1 MAQQQ
6 EQQQDASSSMIHT
19 NDHDGFDSL
28 PDSLILL
35 IFNSVSDVKTLIR
48 CRAVSKRFNSLV
60 PHSDSLSLTV
70 DCVISS
76 DSDSDS
82 DSDQNSF
89 LLSFF
94 KSVVKSFLDLL
105 SPILVQSETQN
116 SPAQILRQFLQI
128 QHLQIE
134 FPTTDLKVERVV
146 KWRAEFGD
154 ALKSCVILIFRE
166 IRKGAIEEDDVDYNL
181 DFIGGLKSKVFMT
194 ISTLITASARHHV
207 LGEVV
212 EEHLEMES
220 LVLRDRGGEGV
231 VVMEKKGLE
240 ELRRWRMGDGGEVAE
255 WRRTRTRVPSTT
267 VRMRHR
273 GRVEVRRGMWME
285 DATLV
290 VVRPS
295 GNCRKSGDGDVD
307 KEDAEVAVKAFEGDD
322 VYREAVEALLKKG
335 KRYQL
340 EMNSF

>member
-1 MAQQQ
+1 MAEQQER
-6 EQQQDASSSMIHT
+6 EQQQNASSSSSSSSPTIYT
-19 NDHDGFDSL
+19 NDADAFESL

-60 PHSDSLSLTV
+60 PHSDSLSLKV

-82 DSDQNSF
+82 HQNSF

-94 KSVVKSFLDLL
+94 KSVLKSFLDLL
-105 SPILVQSETQN
+105 SPILLQSESQN
-116 SPAQILRQFLQI
+116 SPAQILRQFRRI

-166 IRKGAIEEDDVDYNL
+166 IRKGAIEEDDVDSDL

-194 ISTLITASARHHV
+194 ISTVITASARHHV

-220 LVLRDRGGEGV
+220 LALRDRGGEGV

-267 VRMRHR
+267 VRMRHK

-290 VVRPS
+290 VVKPS
-295 GNCRKSGDGDVD
+295 GNGRKSGDGEVD
-307 KEDAEVAVKAFEGDD
+307 KEDAEVAVRAFEGDD
-322 VYREAVEALLKKG
+322 VYREAVEALLRKG
-335 KRYQL
+335 KRQR
-340 EMNSF
+340 